1 MLHHSL
7 IHILQT
13 AQSFT
18 NTPPQIPLAS
28 YMISIA
34 SRDAFGGFTFAAFSA
49 KNIPVV
55 VVVMTVP
62 SLIKSSMFFFPV
74 RTTHLLYRVFSS
86 SYLKHMT
93 SFWWLIL
100 FFIDLV
106 FICSLGSVICKKYE
120 NPHDKDRKHTNTID
134 ISITGSSG
142 SSAGS
147 AGGSVGSTGSFI
159 ACFASILLSFFASFR
174 ILYFNLFMQ
183 FSLPLRAAS
192 TRFGSFLTF
201 CDVLP
206 MVI

>member
-1 MLHHSL
+1 
-7 IHILQT
+7 
-13 AQSFT
+13 
-18 NTPPQIPLAS
+18 
-28 YMISIA
+28 MISIA
-34 SRDAFGGFTFAAFSA
+34 SRDAFDGFTFAAFSA

-55 VVVMTVP
+55 VVVMIVP
-62 SLIKSSMFFFPV
+62 SLIKSPMFFFPV

-93 SFWWLIL
+93 SVWWLIL
-100 FFIDLV
+100 FFID
-106 FICSLGSVICKKYE
+106 SLGSVICKKYE

-142 SSAGS
+142 SSAGSAGS